1 MKKCRGFTLIE
12 LLIVTVVIVTLMG
25 LVFRLA
31 GTGGESSARAKTLAR
46 LQKLSNA
53 LSGYYAAFG
62 SYPPVPLQ
70 GRSRDINTPTD
81 GGKDGG
87 SLGYGIQ
94 AGPDE
99 ALNTCQLKN
108 DDSEDAKTMRR
119 QIEAACRAQPL
130 GAGYPYN
137 PMGNEKKVFDAMA
150 NELGMGPYDFIT
162 SYSSFNA
169 RNSSEWSE
177 NNVFMFGLMSFLL
190 PRYQFMLDGAEELY
204 DDQATPN
211 SPWATNNRRPFLMN
225 GSRLKN
231 WEEAQGALQMGPNHW
246 NDSSS
251 ANAAT
256 RTMLENLP
264 SQAVCARWMPNFA
277 GIVATIPVEHISTF
291 FGVDTRAPRDYG
303 NDGSKWFV
311 ISSSGYGGSGGS
323 SKKNIIQ
330 CYKTVLDGWGEEFY
344 YYSPP
349 PYQSY
354 QLWSSGPN
362 KRTFPPWMETTT
374 LQTTER
380 KYVNEW
386 IADDIKVG
394 DK

>member
-1 MKKCRGFTLIE
+1 MKKSRGFTLIE

-70 GRSRDINTPTD
+70 GRSRDIYTRVD
-81 GGKDGG
+81 SHG
-87 SLGYGIQ
+87 SMGYGIQ
-94 AGPDE
+94 GRPSDR
-99 ALNTCQLKN
+99 NTPAFESAEMK
-108 DDSEDAKTMRR
+108 K

-130 GAGYPYN
+130 AAGYPLN
-137 PMGNEKKVFDAMA
+137 PRGPEKEVLAALAQEYGSKQYRIVENYGGFNRD
-150 NELGMGPYDFIT
+150 
-162 SYSSFNA
+162 SSD
-169 RNSSEWSE
+169 WSE

-190 PRYQFMLDGAEELY
+190 PRYQFMLDGDKNIY
-204 DDQATPN
+204 RDHPDG
-211 SPWATNNRRPFLMN
+211 PWQSNNRLPFLLD
-225 GSRLKN
+225 GSRPTDWTKV
-231 WEEAQGALQMGPNHW
+231 QDALMMGPDNV
-246 NDSSS
+246 DRTTSSS
-251 ANAAT
+251 PSLKA
-256 RTMLENLP
+256 MVENLP

-277 GIVATIPVEHISTF
+277 GIVATRPVVFNTVF
-291 FGVDTRAPRDYG
+291 FGVDTDAPHDYG
-303 NDGSKWFV
+303 NGVGKWF
-311 ISSSGYGGSGGS
+311 IFSQNGYDSEPSYVNG
-323 SKKNIIQ
+323 I
-330 CYKTVLDGWGEEFY
+330 KTVLDGWGEDFY

-362 KRTFPPWMETTT
+362 KRTFPPWMEKPAGKEN
-374 LQTTER
+374 L
-380 KYVNEW
+380 VNEW
-386 IADDIKVG
+386 ISDDLKVG